1 MARKRRTKRVHL
13 EDGEWHRPVLHGHME
28 ECCDCG
34 LVHTVDYKITKEN
47 NHFVLKFRATVD
59 RKATAAARRKFH
71 FAKE

>member
-1 MARKRRTKRVHL
+1 
-13 EDGEWHRPVLHGHME
+13 ME